1 MSSKELKFYL
11 NGLPKFFEHF
21 KKGGSLLARI
31 YGIFKVQLKGMNP
44 ICLMVMKNS
53 IMAKDKVPYKFDLKG
68 SEIKR
73 QVLPENINK
82 VSKEAYKKLTESQVL
97 KDIDLRTL
105 KLRDGNLINLSLAD
119 R

>member
-1 MSSKELKFYL
+1 MSSKELKIYL

-53 IMAKDKVPYKFDLKG
+53 IMANGKVPYKFDLKG
-68 SEIKR
+68 SVIKR
-73 QVLPENINK
+73 
-82 VSKEAYKKLTESQVL
+82 
-97 KDIDLRTL
+97 
-105 KLRDGNLINLSLAD
+105 
-119 R
+119 